1 MPPPSLLA
9 TILRWTRSAAT
20 ARAAGSADAAAAGA
34 GPIALHYFDSRRHPN
49 FGDRLNVDLLRAL
62 TGRAVRAATAD
73 DATHVCIGSLLEAFL
88 CRATE
93 PPRGDVPLAVW
104 GSGFIGPPGLRDGR
118 IEQPAR
124 PLVVHAVRGRLTL
137 ERLRAMGV
145 DVSRA
150 ALGDPGLLAR
160 LLVPAERA
168 RPRYRL
174 GLVAHYVDERDP
186 VFARIRARVPST
198 RLIRVATAP
207 AQFLAELRECEV
219 VLSSAMHGL
228 IAADALGIP
237 NARIRVADRITGGD
251 YKFHDYYSVFNV
263 DPQPLTRD
271 ELWNLTTPD
280 LARIEAAYAI
290 TPAAVNRVVDTL
302 LTTCPFT
309 LRAGTQAN
317 RVAA

>member
-9 TILRWTRSAAT
+9 TILRWTRHAATPRAAGPSAAAT
-20 ARAAGSADAAAAGA
+20 ADA
-34 GPIALHYFDSRRHPN
+34 GPISLHYFDSRRHPN

-62 TGRAVRAATAD
+62 TGRPVRAATAD

-88 CRATE
+88 CRAAE
-93 PPRGDVPLAVW
+93 PPRGDSPLAVW
-104 GSGFIGPPGLRDGR
+104 GSGFIGPPGLRDDR
-118 IEQPAR
+118 IERPAR
-124 PLVVHAVRGRLTL
+124 TLVVHAVRGRLTL

-160 LLVPAERA
+160 LLAPAERA

-186 VFARIRARVPST
+186 VFARVCARVPST

-207 AQFLAELRECEV
+207 TRFLAELRECEV

-237 NARIRVADRITGGD
+237 NARIRIADRITGGD
-251 YKFHDYYSVFNV
+251 YKFHDYYSVFGV
-263 DPQPLTRD
+263 DPQPLSRD
-271 ELWNLTTPD
+271 ELWNLTPPD
-280 LARIEAAYAI
+280 LARIEDAYAI
-290 TPAAVNRVVDTL
+290 TPAAVDRVINGL
-302 LTTCPFT
+302 LASCPFT
-309 LRAGTQAN
+309 SRAEPRASH
-317 RVAA
+317 AA

>member
-1 MPPPSLLA
+1 MPPISLLA
-9 TILRWTRSAAT
+9 TILRWTRHAAT
-20 ARAAGSADAAAAGA
+20 ARGGRSTGTTAAAD
-34 GPIALHYFDSRRHPN
+34 GPIALYYFDSRRHPN

-62 TGRAVRAATAD
+62 TGRAVSAATAD

-88 CRATE
+88 CRAAE
-93 PPRGDVPLAVW
+93 PPRGDFPLAVW
-104 GSGFIGPPGLRDGR
+104 GSGFIGPPGLRDDR
-118 IEQPAR
+118 IEQPGR

-186 VFARIRARVPST
+186 VFARVRARVPST
-198 RLIRVATAP
+198 RLIRVASTP
-207 AQFLAELRECEV
+207 ARFLAELRECEV

-251 YKFHDYYSVFNV
+251 YKFHDYYSAFGV
-263 DPQPLTRD
+263 DPQPLSRD
-271 ELWNLTTPD
+271 ELWNLTPPD
-280 LARIEAAYAI
+280 LARIEDAYAI
-290 TPAAVNRVVDTL
+290 TPAAVDRVINGL
-302 LTTCPFT
+302 LASCPFT
-309 LRAGTQAN
+309 SRAEPQASH
-317 RVAA
+317 AA